1 MKKVAIVRL
10 SAMGDIVH
18 TLASFQFIKSY
29 LKDIEITWFV
39 EEKFA
44 DILKNSPH
52 IDKIIAVNISALK
65 KEFSLS
71 SLKKIYKTVKNSD
84 DFDLVIDVQGL
95 LKSAILARVA
105 GKSVAGLDS
114 KSARESLASLFY
126 NQKFKVDCSGIAP
139 MRFASL
145 LSSTLGIEI
154 TKEMMLAKLPYLYF
168 ERNADTDMLD
178 NYFETEKKSILIV
191 TGASNESKTYPAKKF
206 AKLANLLEDYN
217 VLLVAGNEKERKSA
231 KIIEQNSNARLLP
244 TKSLNSLKYAVSKCD
259 LLIGGDTGPSHIA
272 WAMNKPSVILFGS
285 TPRTM
290 MMETPI
296 NIAITSGAKVHPC
309 RFDKSDRS
317 ISTIDPELVVKKVK
331 ALCTVGLKSNPQ

>member
-1 MKKVAIVRL
+1 L
-10 SAMGDIVH
+10 HSNG
-18 TLASFQFIKSY
+18 LWLLFSFIKSY

-44 DILKNSPH
+44 GILKHSPH
-52 IDKIIAVNISALK
+52 IDKIVAVNISALK
-65 KEFSLS
+65 KEFSFS
-71 SLKKIYKTVKNSD
+71 SLKKIYKTVKDSGN
-84 DFDLVIDVQGL
+84 FDLVIDVQGL
-95 LKSAILARVA
+95 LKSAILAKVA
-105 GKSVAGLDS
+105 GDNVAGLDS

-139 MRFASL
+139 MRFALL
-145 LSSTLGIEI
+145 LSQALGIEI
-154 TKEMMLAKLPYLYF
+154 TQEMMLKKSPYLYF
-168 ERNADTDMLD
+168 ERDPDTNMLED
-178 NYFETEKKSILIV
+178 YFDTAKKSVIIV

-206 AKLANLLEDYN
+206 TEVANLLKSYN
-217 VLLVAGNEKERKSA
+217 VLLVAGSEKERKAA
-231 KIIEQNSNARLLP
+231 KYIEENSSARLLP
-244 TKSLNSLKYAVSKCD
+244 TKSLNSLKYAISKCD

-272 WAMNKPSVILFGS
+272 WAINKPSIILFGS

-317 ISTIDPELVVKKVK
+317 IATIDPKLIAKKANELI
-331 ALCTVGLKSNPQ
+331 

>member
-44 DILKNSPH
+44 GILKHSPH
-52 IDKIIAVNISALK
+52 IDKIVAVNISALK
-65 KEFSLS
+65 KEFSFS
-71 SLKKIYKTVKNSD
+71 SLKKIYKTVKDSGN
-84 DFDLVIDVQGL
+84 FDLVIDVQGL
-95 LKSAILARVA
+95 LKSAILAKIA
-105 GKSVAGLDS
+105 GYNVAGLDS

-145 LSSTLGIEI
+145 LSQSLGINI
-154 TKEMMLAKLPYLYF
+154 TKEMMLQKSPYLYF
-168 ERNADTDMLD
+168 ERDADTNMLD
-178 NYFETEKKSILIV
+178 NYFMNRKKSILIV

-206 AKLANLLEDYN
+206 VEIANLLENYN
-217 VLLVAGNEKERKSA
+217 VLLIAGSEKEREAA
-231 KIIEQNSNARLLP
+231 KVIEQNSSAKILP

-296 NIAITSGAKVHPC
+296 NIAITSGVKVHPC

-317 ISTIDPELVVKKVK
+317 IATIDPKLIVKKVN
-331 ALCTVGLKSNPQ
+331 ALI

>member
-10 SAMGDIVH
+10 SAMGDIIH
-18 TLASFQFIKSY
+18 TLASFQFLKNC
-29 LKDIEITWFV
+29 LKDTEVTWFV

-44 DILKNSPH
+44 AILNNNPDVDKIVPVNIQSLKN
-52 IDKIIAVNISALK
+52 
-65 KEFSLS
+65 EFSIS
-71 SLKKIYKTVKNSD
+71 TLKKIYKVVKNSY

-105 GKSVAGLDS
+105 GNNIAGLDS
-114 KSARESLASLFY
+114 ESARESLASFFY
-126 NQKFKVDCSGIAP
+126 NQKFKVDCSDIAP
-139 MRFASL
+139 MRFALL
-145 LSSTLGIEI
+145 LSQALGIEI
-154 TKEMMLAKLPYLYF
+154 TKEMMLNKLPYLYF
-168 ERNADTDMLD
+168 ERDADTDMLD
-178 NYFETEKKSILIV
+178 DYFNTEKKSILIV
-191 TGASNESKTYPAKKF
+191 TGASNESKTYPAEKF
-206 AKLANLLEDYN
+206 TEVANLLKNYN
-217 VLLVAGNEKERKSA
+217 VLLIAGSEKERRVA
-231 KIIEQNSNARLLP
+231 TIIEENSNAKLLP
-244 TKSLNSLKYAVSKCD
+244 TANLNSLKYAVSKCD

-317 ISTIDPELVVKKVK
+317 IATIDPELIVKKVK
-331 ALCTVGLKSNPQ
+331 ALINDK

>member
-1 MKKVAIVRL
+1 MKKIAIVRL

-29 LKDIEITWFV
+29 FKDIEITWFV

-44 DILKNSPH
+44 EILKNSPH
-52 IDKIIAVNISALK
+52 IDKITTVNISALK
-65 KEFSLS
+65 KEFSFS
-71 SLKKIYKTVKNSD
+71 SLKKIYKTVKNSG
-84 DFDLVIDVQGL
+84 DFDLIIDIQGL

-105 GKSVAGLDS
+105 GKNVAGLDS
-114 KSARESLASLFY
+114 KSARESLSSLFY
-126 NQKFKVDCSGIAP
+126 NQKFEVDCSGIAP

-145 LSSTLGIEI
+145 LSQTLNIEI
-154 TKEMMLAKLPYLYF
+154 TKEMMLQKLPYLYF
-168 ERNADTDMLD
+168 EKDANIDD
-178 NYFETEKKSILIV
+178 YFKSEKKSILII
-191 TGASNESKTYPAKKF
+191 TGASNESKTYPAEKF
-206 AKLANLLEDYN
+206 AEVANLLENYN
-217 VLLVAGNEKERKSA
+217 VLLIAGSKKERESA
-231 KIIEQNSNARLLP
+231 KIIEQNSSARLIP
-244 TKSLNSLKYAVSKCD
+244 TKSLNSLKYTVSKCD

-296 NIAITSGAKVHPC
+296 NVAITSGAKVHPC

-317 ISTIDPELVVKKVK
+317 IATIDPKSIAKKVK
-331 ALCTVGLKSNPQ
+331 ALINDK